1 MLWAGGLLGVSFVAA
16 PAKFWAPSLT
26 LPVALDVGR
35 HTFQFF
41 NKLELVALAVLT
53 LLVFRA
59 TGNRLTHL
67 LIMLLGLLLLIQ
79 TAWLLPLLD
88 QRVTLILKGEIPAES
103 HLHLVYIGCDV
114 CRLIVLAALPWRLIP
129 FTQNQSDQP

>member
-26 LPVALDVGR
+26 LPIALDVGR

-41 NKLELVALAVLT
+41 NKLELVAFVVLM
-53 LLVFRA
+53 LLVFRP
-59 TGNRLTHL
+59 TENRSTRT
-67 LIMLLGLLLLIQ
+67 IIVMLGLLLILQ

-114 CRLIVLAALPWRLIP
+114 CRLILLAALPWRLIP
-129 FTQNQSDQP
+129 VTQNQSDQP

>member
-26 LPVALDVGR
+26 LPIALDVGR

-41 NKLELVALAVLT
+41 NKLELVAFVVLM
-53 LLVFRA
+53 LLVFRP
-59 TGNRLTHL
+59 TENRSTRT
-67 LIMLLGLLLLIQ
+67 IIVMLGLLLILQ

-114 CRLIVLAALPWRLIP
+114 CRLVLLAVLPWRLIP

>member
-59 TGNRLTHL
+59 TENRSTRAM
-67 LIMLLGLLLLIQ
+67 IVLLGLLLLVQ

-88 QRVTLILKGEIPAES
+88 ERVTLILKGEIPAES

-114 CRLIVLAALPWRLIP
+114 CRLILLLALPWRLIP
-129 FTQNQSDQP
+129 VTQNQSDQP

>member
-41 NKLELVALAVLT
+41 NKLELVAFVVLM

-59 TGNRLTHL
+59 TENWLTRA
-67 LIMLLGLLLLIQ
+67 ITVLLGLLLLMQ

-88 QRVTLILKGEIPAES
+88 QRVTVILKGEIPEES

-114 CRLIVLAALPWRLIP
+114 CRLILLAALPWRLLP
-129 FTQNQSDQP
+129 VTQNQSDQP

>member
-41 NKLELVALAVLT
+41 NKLELVAFVVLT
-53 LLVFRA
+53 WLVFRS
-59 TGNRLTHL
+59 TGNWVTRT
-67 LIMLLGLLLLIQ
+67 ITVALGILLLLQ

-88 QRVTLILKGEIPAES
+88 ERVILILKGDTPAES

-114 CRLIVLAALPWRLIP
+114 SRLILLLALPWRLIP